1 MALEYYDDVIAAKLS
16 RWLPSTANVRVLKP
30 DETKRLFEMH
40 ASDTNDKPLQ
50 LPLIALSRNNDIEL
64 ILNVKS
70 PKSYAGKK
78 LTQTKEQSLLLNAI
92 PVKLQ
97 YQLDIYT
104 KFATE
109 GDEYLRQFLFK
120 LINNPSIKIMIPYNG
135 INIEQIANIRILNNV
150 SDTSA
155 ISERLFSGQFTRWTI
170 QFEILDA
177 FLYDAPYKKNWQLL
191 VPETNDDFLEW
202 IRVDEASKLVITNR
216 LDENE
221 TIESVDYLPFKWK
234 K

>member
-1 MALEYYDDVIAAKLS
+1 MALEYYDDVITAKIS

-30 DETKRLFEMH
+30 NESKRLLELN
-40 ASDTNDKPLQ
+40 ANDTNDKPLQ
-50 LPLIALSRNNDIEL
+50 LPLIALARNNDIEL
-64 ILNVKS
+64 MLNVKS

-78 LTQTKEQSLLLNAI
+78 LSQTKEQSLLLNAI
-92 PVKLQ
+92 PIKLQ

-104 KFATE
+104 KFADE

-120 LINNPSIKIMIPYNG
+120 LINNPSIKIIIPYNG
-135 INIEQIANIRILNNV
+135 INIEQIANIRVLNTV

-155 ISERLFSGQFTRWTI
+155 IPEQIFPGQFTRWTI

-177 FLYDAPYKKNWQLL
+177 FFYDAPYKKNWQLF
-191 VPETNDDFLEW
+191 VPETNDEFLEW
-202 IRVDEASKLVITNR
+202 IRVDEVSEVILTER
-216 LDENE
+216 IDEQATTE
-221 TIESVDYLPFKWK
+221 LVDYLPFKWK

>member
-202 IRVDEASKLVITNR
+202 IRVDEASKLVITNQ